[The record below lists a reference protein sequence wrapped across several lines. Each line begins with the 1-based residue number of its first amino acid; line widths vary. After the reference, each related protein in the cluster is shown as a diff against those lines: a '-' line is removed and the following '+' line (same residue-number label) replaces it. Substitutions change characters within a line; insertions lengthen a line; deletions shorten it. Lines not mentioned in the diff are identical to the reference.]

1 MEEESIKASRA
12 YLSRAEEAM
21 RAASSL
27 LDENFYR
34 DSISRSYY
42 AMFYA
47 ATAALLIIGQE
58 ASSHAALVAQ
68 FSEHLVN
75 TGYIPKEFGRT
86 LNRAMNIRMNA
97 DYDVSAKIT
106 KDLALKGLKDAR
118 RFVDAVRKFMQSK
131 GVEVR

>member
-1 MEEESIKASRA
+1 
-12 YLSRAEEAM
+12 M